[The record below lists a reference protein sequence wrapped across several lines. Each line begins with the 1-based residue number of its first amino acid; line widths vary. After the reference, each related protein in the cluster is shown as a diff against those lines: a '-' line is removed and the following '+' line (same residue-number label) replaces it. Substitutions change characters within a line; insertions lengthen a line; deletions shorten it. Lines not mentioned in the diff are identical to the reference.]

1 MDAISAMVNGQLM
14 PRPPTILV
22 SLISITFVGMGN
34 LPKNWLRSTFRVRCH
49 AVHDALQWLKLHNP
63 KYYGQIEISPERLDN
78 LPQDDVL
85 VEITLDDD
93 EGTCVFPA

>member
-1 MDAISAMVNGQLM
+1 MHGNVCTYDHNMDAISA
-14 PRPPTILV
+14 
-22 SLISITFVGMGN
+22 
-34 LPKNWLRSTFRVRCH
+34 KNWLRSTFRVRCH